1 LFSRSDGATATK
13 GESHENEGF
22 LKSLWHNITNHP
34 THPKKPEDGGKTK
47 DDKPKSED
55 EPKKN
60 SGSGSG
66 PGSGSG
72 SG

>member
-1 LFSRSDGATATK
+1 VLSRSNNATTAEGGA
-13 GESHENEGF
+13 HENEGF

-34 THPKKPEDGGKTK
+34 AHQKKPEDDAAPK
-47 DDKPKSED
+47 DGKPKSED

-66 PGSGSG
+66 
-72 SG
+72 

>member
-1 LFSRSDGATATK
+1 MLSRSNNATAAE
-13 GESHENEGF
+13 GESHGNEGF

-34 THPKKPEDGGKTK
+34 AHQKKPEDDATPTDGKT
-47 DDKPKSED
+47 DDKPKSEF

-66 PGSGSG
+66 
-72 SG
+72 